1 MNVPPS
7 GTSCGG
13 HLVCKDLFGT
23 QELLCCLKDFGLIDF
38 LSHGTLDGE
47 VQTLGLCGHDK

>member
-7 GTSCGG
+7 GTSRGG
-13 HLVCKDLFGT
+13 QLVCKDLFGT

-38 LSHGTLDGE
+38 FSHSTLEDE
-47 VQTLGLCGHDK
+47 IHTLGSCGHDK

>member
-7 GTSCGG
+7 VTSHGAQ
-13 HLVCKDLFGT
+13 LVCKDLFGT

-38 LSHGTLDGE
+38 LSHGALDGE